1 MNVTGVVAVNIKKIR
16 ERKKLTLDAAAEL
29 TGVSRSMLAQI
40 EKGDVNP
47 TISVLWK
54 IANGYKVSFTSL
66 VEEESDEVT
75 VIRQAERTPLEEDE
89 GRYLNYPVFAF
100 DEKTLFETY
109 RIVIEP
115 KGELS
120 AQPHL
125 NGSEE
130 YITVFSGEV
139 EITVEKETFRLSKG
153 DSIRFFSNV
162 PHAYRNLGDEKAELS
177 MLIFYHK

>member
-1 MNVTGVVAVNIKKIR
+1 MDVTNVVAVNIKAIR
-16 ERKKLTLDAAAEL
+16 EQKKLTLEAAAEL

-66 VEEESDEVT
+66 VERKTDEVT
-75 VIRQAERTPLEEDE
+75 VIRKENLTPLEEDD

-100 DEKTLFETY
+100 NEATLFETY

-115 KGELS
+115 HGGLS

-130 YITVFSGEV
+130 YITVFGGEV
-139 EITVEKETFRLSKG
+139 EITVEDKSFRLSEG
-153 DSIRFFSNV
+153 DSVRFAADVS
-162 PHAYRNLGDEKAELS
+162 HAYRNTGDETAELS